1 MKPNPGMIRLK
12 QPESIQIKGIR
23 EGLLITLGEGEW
35 QTIFF
40 SLMEKISEKEKFFQG
55 AKLALD
61 VGNRILHAADLGILR
76 DRLADKNIILWA
88 ILSNSPVTELTAQDL
103 GLATRISVPKPER
116 IIKSDES
123 SLPGEDAIFLQKTI
137 RSGFKVVSNGHIII
151 FGDVNPGG
159 EIIAGGSVIIWG
171 RCQGVVQAGVD
182 GDQNATVCAL
192 DLNPTQLRIAG
203 IIAISPK
210 RKGKPQP
217 EVARIIAGQVVA
229 ETWNPKSR

>member
-1 MKPNPGMIRLK
+1 MMRLK
-12 QPESIQIKGIR
+12 QPETILIKGIR
-23 EGLLITLGEGEW
+23 EGLLITLGEGDW
-35 QTIFF
+35 QSIFA
-40 SLMEKISEKEKFFQG
+40 SLMEKITEKEKFFEG

-61 VGNRILHAADLGILR
+61 VGNRTLHAADLGTLR

-103 GLATRISVPKPER
+103 GLATRMSVPKPER
-116 IIKSDES
+116 IIKSIES
-123 SLPGEDAIFLQKTI
+123 SIPGEDAIFLRKTI

-217 EVARIIAGQVVA
+217 EVAKIIAGQVVV

>member
-1 MKPNPGMIRLK
+1 MK
-12 QPESIQIKGIR
+12 QPDSIQIKGIR
-23 EGLLITLGEGEW
+23 EGLLITLGEGDW
-35 QTIFF
+35 HDIFA
-40 SLMEKISEKEKFFQG
+40 SLMEKITEKEKFFQG
-55 AKLALD
+55 AKLAMD
-61 VGNRILHAADLGILR
+61 VGNRILHAADLGTLR

-116 IIKSDES
+116 IIKSIES
-123 SLPGEDAIFLQKTI
+123 SIPGEDAIFLRKTI

-159 EIIAGGSVIIWG
+159 EIIAGGSVIVWG

-217 EVARIIAGQVVA
+217 EVAKIIAGQVVA

>member
-1 MKPNPGMIRLK
+1 MKPELGIIRLK

-23 EGLLITLGEGEW
+23 EGLLITLGEGDW
-35 QTIFF
+35 QSIFT
-40 SLMEKISEKEKFFQG
+40 SLMDKINEKEKFFQG
-55 AKLALD
+55 AKIALD
-61 VGNRILHAADLGILR
+61 VGNRILHAADLGTLR

-88 ILSNSPVTELTAQDL
+88 ILSNSPITELTAQDL

-116 IIKSDES
+116 IIKSVES
-123 SLPGEDAIFLQKTI
+123 SIPGEDAIFLRKTI
-137 RSGFKVVSNGHIII
+137 RSGFKVISNGHIII

-182 GDQNATVCAL
+182 GDKNATVCAL

-203 IIAISPK
+203 VIAISPK

-217 EVARIIAGQVVA
+217 EVAKIIAGQVVA

>member
-1 MKPNPGMIRLK
+1 MKPNLGMIRLK

-23 EGLLITLGEGEW
+23 EGLLITLGEGDW
-35 QTIFF
+35 QSIFA
-40 SLMEKISEKEKFFQG
+40 SLMEKITEKEKFFEG

-61 VGNRILHAADLGILR
+61 VGNRILHAADLGTLR

-88 ILSNSPVTELTAQDL
+88 ILSNSLVTELTAQDL

-116 IIKSDES
+116 IIKSTES
-123 SLPGEDAIFLQKTI
+123 SIPGEDAIFLRKTI
-137 RSGFKVVSNGHIII
+137 RSGFKVVSNGHISI

-217 EVARIIAGQVVA
+217 EVAKIIAGQVVA

>member
-1 MKPNPGMIRLK
+1 MKPNLGMIRLK

-23 EGLLITLGEGEW
+23 EGLLITLGEGDW
-35 QTIFF
+35 QSIFA
-40 SLMEKISEKEKFFQG
+40 SLMEKITDKEKFFQG

-61 VGNRILHAADLGILR
+61 VGNRIIHAADLGTLR

-116 IIKSDES
+116 IIKSIES
-123 SLPGEDAIFLQKTI
+123 SIPGEDAIFLRKTI

-171 RCQGVVQAGVD
+171 RCQGVVQAGID

-192 DLNPTQLRIAG
+192 DLHPTQLRIAG

-217 EVARIIAGQVVA
+217 EVAKIIAGQVVA

>member
-1 MKPNPGMIRLK
+1 MKPELGIIRLK

-23 EGLLITLGEGEW
+23 EGLLITLGEGDW
-35 QTIFF
+35 QSIFV
-40 SLMEKISEKEKFFQG
+40 SLMEKITEKEKFFQG
-55 AKLALD
+55 AKIALD
-61 VGNRILHAADLGILR
+61 VGNRILHAADLGTLR

-88 ILSNSPVTELTAQDL
+88 ILSNSPITELTAQDL

-116 IIKSDES
+116 IIKSVES
-123 SLPGEDAIFLQKTI
+123 SIPGEDAIFLRKTI
-137 RSGFKVVSNGHIII
+137 RSGFKVISNGHIII

-182 GDQNATVCAL
+182 GDKNAIVCAL

-203 IIAISPK
+203 VIAISPK

-217 EVARIIAGQVVA
+217 EVAKIIAGQVVA

>member
-1 MKPNPGMIRLK
+1 MIPNIGMMRLK

-23 EGLLITLGEGEW
+23 EGLLITLGEGDW
-35 QTIFF
+35 QSIFD
-40 SLMEKISEKEKFFQG
+40 SLMDKITEKEKFFQG

-61 VGNRILHAADLGILR
+61 VGNRIVHAADLGTLR

-88 ILSNSPVTELTAQDL
+88 ILSNSPITELTAQDL

-116 IIKSDES
+116 IIKSIES
-123 SLPGEDAIFLQKTI
+123 SIPGEDAIFLRKTI

-171 RCQGVVQAGVD
+171 RCQGVVQAGAD
-182 GDQNATVCAL
+182 GDQDATVCAL

-217 EVARIIAGQVVA
+217 EMAKIIAGQVVA